1 MLTKLKNSLSLN
13 NFYDAARIMGF
24 LFAFGIPWSTACMNI
39 GFYLMVI
46 FFLFGSIGNFN
57 CKSAFKTPA
66 SILGI
71 LLFSFIALK
80 SFSSIADWQLAKG
93 DIAHYRKLLAIPL
106 LIALFHNTA
115 LKKNLVYS
123 YLLGV
128 CFLITPTIIDGFGMS
143 AITSKISLFPRI
155 PGYNVGDFTYWKNH
169 IIHGFHVAILFSAAL
184 LHSIFYKR
192 LRKTSI
198 LISLLAITD
207 LLFFIKARAALIC
220 LIVIICYFM
229 ITVSKN
235 NKKII
240 LLSAIFAV
248 LISSIYFTSPSVQ
261 QRVKSSVNE
270 LSSFNSKNDISTSG
284 GTRLHYW
291 QISWDMF
298 LKAPLTGMGGG
309 SFKQT
314 LIMTND
320 PLLPQAHGHCHNEY
334 ISLLSQYGIVG
345 ISLFIYLLF
354 IAFKD
359 ASKSNDIWISGISKM
374 GLIIFAINALT
385 DASLNNYS
393 EGWTFII
400 LVAIATKNINLK
412 NPKKLIAPSM
422 TSKPA

>member
-1 MLTKLKNSLSLN
+1 
-13 NFYDAARIMGF
+13 
-24 LFAFGIPWSTACMNI
+24 
-39 GFYLMVI
+39 
-46 FFLFGSIGNFN
+46 
-57 CKSAFKTPA
+57 
-66 SILGI
+66 
-71 LLFSFIALK
+71 
-80 SFSSIADWQLAKG
+80 
-93 DIAHYRKLLAIPL
+93 
-106 LIALFHNTA
+106 
-115 LKKNLVYS
+115 
-123 YLLGV
+123 
-128 CFLITPTIIDGFGMS
+128 MS

-320 PLLPQAHGHCHNEY
+320 PLPPQAHGHCHNEY

-345 ISLFIYLLF
+345 ISLFIYLLCLF
-354 IAFKD
+354 MYWLFL
-359 ASKSNDIWISGISKM
+359 GR
-374 GLIIFAINALT
+374 LIVI
-385 DASLNNYS
+385 
-393 EGWTFII
+393 
-400 LVAIATKNINLK
+400 
-412 NPKKLIAPSM
+412 
-422 TSKPA
+422 